1 MNPLD
6 LSPAEFQDFL
16 TEERQYRSP
25 EQIDDLIRRYNA
37 ANSLSGR
44 LAGLLEPQDGRRR
57 TSILP
62 ASVPVGMS
70 LMEALQSGEAEF
82 AIPQGI
88 VDMVTGTVRGVEN
101 PTLAAQG
108 RIPASDM
115 NAAGFESAASA
126 MGLAGLLGTKPAGS
140 LGAFYGREGGSVQDA
155 LELAKSGRGIFHS
168 SQADQFDEIN
178 KYGVEPQYGP
188 WVKEVAEGATDNPS
202 FLDDM
207 PMAAWWSEQPDWV
220 KMKTAR
226 AAGKNVNDVTVDDI
240 RKYGHLSIA
249 DADEYA
255 DTVYR
260 IPEEGIEYE
269 GSEVSNLS
277 GERMPL
283 YATDLYEYGDDG
295 VGRYPFGIE
304 RNELVTRESVE
315 PKYSLTGQELVDFLK
330 QYDGDAVSTNVSEGY
345 DGYLSRVNPSGTRI
359 AAEDRPNLMMGD
371 MYGMLPRG
379 SDIIGE
385 KGDVT
390 FYRSPDGDYYAT
402 AYNPDV
408 GEQDVIGYIMG
419 RGDSTELQV
428 VSEMQ
433 GQGIGGE
440 LQYLFRS
447 ENPDAPTG
455 GLTEAGER
463 ALERTYDRLFDAG
476 LVSANA
482 SKTSGFMGQLLNA
495 DDIPAKTE
503 SQKVAKRI
511 LELRSQGRANE
522 VTEEMMEDADPRT
535 MAAYT
540 PLDMSTKARMER
552 AGLLGFKPEE
562 VSIHGAMDN
571 PERFTFD
578 SDITPV
584 YTSDNPAI
592 ANTYTA
598 GEDSAMFDLLVK
610 QGPSDDVADQINN
623 LRQKALDVDV
633 QGASYAAISPDFKDK
648 TSGNTLENFFDVY
661 LYPENRGESVQHLV
675 DGETVVGP
683 VTSTDQIAYAMRDEG
698 VPHARIE
705 NVLDRGPYS
714 PRAWP
719 IGGMDAFKT
728 EADFRAADK
737 AIREWERSMQDASR
751 KPSTDQITFDEGG
764 RLRSRFARFDP
775 EFSHL
780 KNLTAANAS
789 PLVGLLTQGLSEK
802 QANKIEDYLYRT
814 GLLQ

>member
-44 LAGLLEPQDGRRR
+44 LAGLLEPKDGRRR

-62 ASVPVGMS
+62 ASVPEGMS

-82 AIPQGI
+82 ALPQGV
-88 VDMVTGTVRGVEN
+88 VDMLTGTVSGVES
-101 PTLAAQG
+101 PALAAQG

-188 WVKEVAEGATDNPS
+188 WVKEIAEGATDDPS

-226 AAGKNVNDVTVDDI
+226 AAGKSVNDVTVDDI

-269 GSEVSNLS
+269 GSDISNLS

-283 YATDLYEYGDDG
+283 YATDLYEYGNDG

-315 PKYSLTGQELVDFLK
+315 PKYSLTGQELVDFLE
-330 QYDGDAVSTNVSEGY
+330 QYDGNAGSTNASEGY
-345 DGYLSRVNPSGTRI
+345 EGYLSRVNPSGTRI

-390 FYRSPDGDYYAT
+390 FHRSPDGDYYAT

-408 GEQDVIGYIMG
+408 GEQDVVGYIMG

-463 ALERTYDRLFDAG
+463 ALERTYDRLFDEG

-495 DDIPAKTE
+495 DDIPKPEIRNLFSEDVYHYMNTNKMEGDVFDSSKSFSRLDRLGPHVGTAKAAE
-503 SQKVAKRI
+503 DRYHAFYARSP
-511 LELRSQGRANE
+511 ELVKDYLNLTQSSTG
-522 VTEEMMEDADPRT
+522 MT
-535 MAAYT
+535 M
-540 PLDMSTKARMER
+540 PLKARVDRPFLNEQGQPFQESELLDVMNKYADDNNIKDLDVAAAQFR
-552 AGLLGFKPEE
+552 KDLTDAGFTNVPYVNAIEDRG
-562 VSIHGAMDN
+562 SISHIMLTG
-571 PERFTFD
+571 R
-578 SDITPV
+578 
-584 YTSDNPAI
+584 
-592 ANTYTA
+592 TA
-598 GEDSAMFDLLVK
+598 GD
-610 QGPSDDVADQINN
+610 
-623 LRQKALDVDV
+623 
-633 QGASYAAISPDFKDK
+633 
-648 TSGNTLENFFDVY
+648 
-661 LYPENRGESVQHLV
+661 PEV
-675 DGETVVGP
+675 
-683 VTSTDQIAYAMRDEG
+683 
-698 VPHARIE
+698 
-705 NVLDRGPYS
+705 
-714 PRAWP
+714 
-719 IGGMDAFKT
+719 
-728 EADFRAADK
+728 
-737 AIREWERSMQDASR
+737 
-751 KPSTDQITFDEGG
+751 
-764 RLRSRFARFDP
+764 LRSRFARFQDP
-775 EFSHL
+775 YDESIM
-780 KNLTAANAS
+780 AANAS
-789 PLVGLLTQGLSEK
+789 ALGGLLTQSLSEK

>member
-1 MNPLD
+1 
-6 LSPAEFQDFL
+6 
-16 TEERQYRSP
+16 
-25 EQIDDLIRRYNA
+25 
-37 ANSLSGR
+37 
-44 LAGLLEPQDGRRR
+44 
-57 TSILP
+57 
-62 ASVPVGMS
+62 
-70 LMEALQSGEAEF
+70 
-82 AIPQGI
+82 
-88 VDMVTGTVRGVEN
+88 
-101 PTLAAQG
+101 
-108 RIPASDM
+108 
-115 NAAGFESAASA
+115 
-126 MGLAGLLGTKPAGS
+126 
-140 LGAFYGREGGSVQDA
+140 
-155 LELAKSGRGIFHS
+155 
-168 SQADQFDEIN
+168 
-178 KYGVEPQYGP
+178 
-188 WVKEVAEGATDNPS
+188 
-202 FLDDM
+202 
-207 PMAAWWSEQPDWV
+207 
-220 KMKTAR
+220 
-226 AAGKNVNDVTVDDI
+226 
-240 RKYGHLSIA
+240 
-249 DADEYA
+249 
-255 DTVYR
+255 
-260 IPEEGIEYE
+260 
-269 GSEVSNLS
+269 
-277 GERMPL
+277 
-283 YATDLYEYGDDG
+283 
-295 VGRYPFGIE
+295 
-304 RNELVTRESVE
+304 
-315 PKYSLTGQELVDFLK
+315 
-330 QYDGDAVSTNVSEGY
+330 
-345 DGYLSRVNPSGTRI
+345 
-359 AAEDRPNLMMGD
+359 
-371 MYGMLPRG
+371 
-379 SDIIGE
+379 
-385 KGDVT
+385 
-390 FYRSPDGDYYAT
+390 
-402 AYNPDV
+402 
-408 GEQDVIGYIMG
+408 
-419 RGDSTELQV
+419 
-428 VSEMQ
+428 
-433 GQGIGGE
+433 

-463 ALERTYDRLFDAG
+463 SLERTYDRLFDAG

-511 LELRSQGRANE
+511 LQLRSQGRANE

-535 MAAYT
+535 LAAYT

-552 AGLLGFKPEE
+552 ARELGFKPEE

-610 QGPSDDVADQINN
+610 QGASDNISDQINN

-648 TSGNTLENFFDVY
+648 ASGNTLQNFFDGY
-661 LYPENRGESVQHLV
+661 LYPENRGESVQHMV

-698 VPHARIE
+698 IPHARIE

-719 IGGMDAFKT
+719 IGGMDAFRT
-728 EADFRAADK
+728 DAEFRAADK

-814 GLLQ
+814 GLLR

>member
-1 MNPLD
+1 MDEFNPETYYHGTRSDIDAFDENLVD
-6 LSPAEFQDFL
+6 LGVHVGTKGQANERIQDLVKRDDPVYTNYFDSFANIEGQKPKSPFR
-16 TEERQYRSP
+16 T
-25 EQIDDLIRRYNA
+25 
-37 ANSLSGR
+37 G
-44 LAGLLEPQDGRRR
+44 DGPMEGAQ
-57 TSILP
+57 ILP
-62 ASVPVGMS
+62 LKVRANYPLRMPDVGEWDRSEVVMYYIEKM
-70 LMEALQSGEAEF
+70 LGEDGDPRLREA
-82 AIPQGI
+82 
-88 VDMVTGTVRGVEN
+88 
-101 PTLAAQG
+101 
-108 RIPASDM
+108 
-115 NAAGFESAASA
+115 FEDFDFD
-126 MGLAGLLGTKPAGS
+126 GLDDI
-140 LGAFYGREGGSVQDA
+140 R
-155 LELAKSGRGIFHS
+155 
-168 SQADQFDEIN
+168 DQFYDKDEWKVSLEN
-178 KYGVEPQYGP
+178 RE
-188 WVKEVAEGATDNPS
+188 
-202 FLDDM
+202 FLDDIR
-207 PMAAWWSEQPDWV
+207 ERIKD
-220 KMKTAR
+220 
-226 AAGKNVNDVTVDDI
+226 AGYD
-240 RKYGHLSIA
+240 SI
-249 DADEYA
+249 
-255 DTVYR
+255 VYR
-260 IPEEGIEYE
+260 NAVESSRDEGIQDSMIVLDPRNLRSVNAEFNPDYE
-269 GSEVSNLS
+269 FSQDLLAANASKSGGLLS
-277 GERMPL
+277 TAAQASLEGF
-283 YATDLYEYGDDG
+283 DD
-295 VGRYPFGIE
+295 
-304 RNELVTRESVE
+304 
-315 PKYSLTGQELVDFLK
+315 
-330 QYDGDAVSTNVSEGY
+330 
-345 DGYLSRVNPSGTRI
+345 YLSRVNPSNTRI

-408 GEQDVIGYIMG
+408 GEQDVVGYIMG

-463 ALERTYDRLFDAG
+463 SLERTYDRLFDAG

-511 LELRSQGRANE
+511 LQLRSQGRANE

-535 MAAYT
+535 LAAYT

-552 AGLLGFKPEE
+552 ARELGFKPEE
-562 VSIHGAMDN
+562 RSIHGAMDN
-571 PERFTFD
+571 PERFTFE

-584 YTSDNPAI
+584 YTSDNPAVS
-592 ANTYTA
+592 NTYTA

-610 QGPSDDVADQINN
+610 QGASDNISDQINN
-623 LRQKALDVDV
+623 LRQKALDVDA

-648 TSGNTLENFFDVY
+648 ASGNTLQNFFDVY
-661 LYPENRGESVQHLV
+661 LYPENRGESVQHMV

-714 PRAWP
+714 PRAHP
-719 IGGMDAFKT
+719 IGGFGNRSFDEYKEMDA
-728 EADFRAADK
+728 ANRA
-737 AIREWERSMQDASR
+737 WERTMQAETR
-751 KPSTDQITFDEGG
+751 KPSTDQITYDEGG

>member
-44 LAGLLEPQDGRRR
+44 LAGLLEPQEGRRR
-57 TSILP
+57 TNILP

-82 AIPQGI
+82 AIPQGV
-88 VDMVTGTVRGVEN
+88 VDMLTGTVRGVEN
-101 PTLAAQG
+101 PALAAQG

-188 WVKEVAEGATDNPS
+188 WVKEIAEGATDDPS

-226 AAGKNVNDVTVDDI
+226 AAGKSVNDVTVDDI

-269 GSEVSNLS
+269 GSDISNLS

-283 YATDLYEYGDDG
+283 YATDLYEYGNDG

-315 PKYSLTGQELVDFLK
+315 PKYSLTGQELVDFLE
-330 QYDGDAVSTNVSEGY
+330 QYDGNAGSTNASEGY
-345 DGYLSRVNPSGTRI
+345 EGYLSRVNPSGTRI

-390 FYRSPDGDYYAT
+390 FHRSPDGDYYAT

-408 GEQDVIGYIMG
+408 GEQDVVGYIMG

-463 ALERTYDRLFDAG
+463 SLERTYDRLFDEG

-511 LELRSQGRANE
+511 LQLRSQGRANE
-522 VTEEMMEDADPRT
+522 VTEEMMEDADPLT

-552 AGLLGFKPEE
+552 AGLLGFNPEE

-610 QGPSDDVADQINN
+610 QGPSNDISDQINN

-648 TSGNTLENFFDVY
+648 ASGNTLQDFFDVY

-705 NVLDRGPYS
+705 NVLDRGAYS
-714 PRAWP
+714 PRAHP
-719 IGGMDAFKT
+719 IGGYGDT
-728 EADFRAADK
+728 ETYKANLIADRN
-737 AIREWERSMQDASR
+737 WERSMQDASR

-780 KNLTAANAS
+780 KNLSAANAS

-802 QANKIEDYLYRT
+802 QANKIEEYLYRT

>member
-1 MNPLD
+1 
-6 LSPAEFQDFL
+6 
-16 TEERQYRSP
+16 
-25 EQIDDLIRRYNA
+25 
-37 ANSLSGR
+37 
-44 LAGLLEPQDGRRR
+44 
-57 TSILP
+57 
-62 ASVPVGMS
+62 
-70 LMEALQSGEAEF
+70 
-82 AIPQGI
+82 
-88 VDMVTGTVRGVEN
+88 
-101 PTLAAQG
+101 
-108 RIPASDM
+108 
-115 NAAGFESAASA
+115 
-126 MGLAGLLGTKPAGS
+126 
-140 LGAFYGREGGSVQDA
+140 
-155 LELAKSGRGIFHS
+155 
-168 SQADQFDEIN
+168 
-178 KYGVEPQYGP
+178 
-188 WVKEVAEGATDNPS
+188 
-202 FLDDM
+202 
-207 PMAAWWSEQPDWV
+207 
-220 KMKTAR
+220 
-226 AAGKNVNDVTVDDI
+226 VTVDDI

-304 RNELVTRESVE
+304 INELVTRESVE
-315 PKYSLTGQELVDFLK
+315 PKYSLTGQELVDFLE
-330 QYDGDAVSTNVSEGY
+330 QYEGDAVSTNVSEGY

-379 SDIIGE
+379 SEIIGE

-402 AYNPDV
+402 AFNPDV

-463 ALERTYDRLFDAG
+463 SLERTYDRLFDAG

-503 SQKVAKRI
+503 SQKIAKRI
-511 LELRSQGRANE
+511 LQLRSQGRANE
-522 VTEEMMEDADPRT
+522 VTEEMMEDADPRI

-728 EADFRAADK
+728 EAEFRAADK

>member
-44 LAGLLEPQDGRRR
+44 LAGLLEPQEGRRR

-62 ASVPVGMS
+62 ASVPEGMS

-82 AIPQGI
+82 AIPQGV

-101 PTLAAQG
+101 PALAAQG

-115 NAAGFESAASA
+115 NAAGFETAASA
-126 MGLAGLLGTKPAGS
+126 MGLGGLLATKPAGS
-140 LGAFYGREGGSVQDA
+140 LGMSVLRDAPDEG
-155 LELAKSGRGIFHS
+155 F
-168 SQADQFDEIN
+168 
-178 KYGVEPQYGP
+178 
-188 WVKEVAEGATDNPS
+188 
-202 FLDDM
+202 
-207 PMAAWWSEQPDWV
+207 
-220 KMKTAR
+220 
-226 AAGKNVNDVTVDDI
+226 
-240 RKYGHLSIA
+240 
-249 DADEYA
+249 
-255 DTVYR
+255 
-260 IPEEGIEYE
+260 
-269 GSEVSNLS
+269 
-277 GERMPL
+277 
-283 YATDLYEYGDDG
+283 
-295 VGRYPFGIE
+295 
-304 RNELVTRESVE
+304 
-315 PKYSLTGQELVDFLK
+315 
-330 QYDGDAVSTNVSEGY
+330 

-390 FYRSPDGDYYAT
+390 FHRSPDGDYYAT

-463 ALERTYDRLFDAG
+463 ALERTYDRLFDEG

-511 LELRSQGRANE
+511 LQLRSKGRANE
-522 VTEEMMEDADPRT
+522 VTEEMMEDADPLT

-552 AGLLGFKPEE
+552 AGLLGFNPEE

-610 QGPSDDVADQINN
+610 QGPSNDISDQINN

-648 TSGNTLENFFDVY
+648 ASGNTLQDFFDVY

-714 PRAWP
+714 PRAHP
-719 IGGMDAFKT
+719 IGGFGRSRSFEEYKETDA
-728 EADFRAADK
+728 ANRA
-737 AIREWERSMQDASR
+737 WERTMQDASR

>member
-16 TEERQYRSP
+16 TEERQYRSS

-44 LAGLLEPQDGRRR
+44 LAGLLEPQEGRRR

-82 AIPQGI
+82 AIPQGV

-101 PTLAAQG
+101 PALAAQG
-108 RIPASDM
+108 RIPESDM
-115 NAAGFESAASA
+115 NASGFETAAAA
-126 MGLAGLLGTKPAGS
+126 MGLGGLLATKPAGS
-140 LGAFYGREGGSVQDA
+140 LGALYSREGGSVQDA

-188 WVKEVAEGATDNPS
+188 WVKEIAEGATDDPS

-226 AAGKNVNDVTVDDI
+226 AAGKNVNEVTVDDI

-304 RNELVTRESVE
+304 INELVTRESVE
-315 PKYSLTGQELVDFLK
+315 PKYSLTGQELVDFLE
-330 QYDGDAVSTNVSEGY
+330 QYEGDAVSTNVSEGY

-379 SDIIGE
+379 SEIIGE

-402 AYNPDV
+402 AFNPDV

-463 ALERTYDRLFDAG
+463 SLERTYDRLFDAG

-503 SQKVAKRI
+503 SQKIAKRI
-511 LELRSQGRANE
+511 LQLRSQGRANE
-522 VTEEMMEDADPRT
+522 VTEEMMEDADPRI

-728 EADFRAADK
+728 EAEFRAADK

>member
-37 ANSLSGR
+37 ANTLSGR
-44 LAGLLEPQDGRRR
+44 LAGLLEPKEGRRR

-101 PTLAAQG
+101 PALAAQD

-155 LELAKSGRGIFHS
+155 VDLARSGRGIFHS

-188 WVKEVAEGATDNPS
+188 WVKEIAEGATDDPS

-260 IPEEGIEYE
+260 VPEEGIEYE
-269 GSEVSNLS
+269 GSEIFNLS
-277 GERMPL
+277 GERMPV
-283 YATDLYEYGDDG
+283 YASDLYEYGDDG
-295 VGRYPFGIE
+295 TGRYPFGIE
-304 RNELVTRESVE
+304 RNELVTRESIE
-315 PKYSLTGQELVDFLK
+315 PKYSLTGQELVDFLE
-330 QYDGDAVSTNVSEGY
+330 QYDGDTVSANAVEGF
-345 DGYLSRVNPSGTRI
+345 DAYLARVNPSGTRI

-390 FYRSPDGDYYAT
+390 FYRSPNGDYYAT

-408 GEQDVIGYIMG
+408 GEQDVVGYIMG

-511 LELRSQGRANE
+511 LQLRSQGRANE

-535 MAAYT
+535 LAAYT

-552 AGLLGFKPEE
+552 ARELGFKPEE

-610 QGPSDDVADQINN
+610 QGASDNISDQINN

-648 TSGNTLENFFDVY
+648 ASGNTLQNFFDGY
-661 LYPENRGESVQHLV
+661 LYPENRGESVQHMV

-698 VPHARIE
+698 IPHARIE

-719 IGGMDAFKT
+719 IGGMDAFRT
-728 EADFRAADK
+728 DAEFRAADK

-814 GLLQ
+814 GLLR

>member
-44 LAGLLEPQDGRRR
+44 LAGLLEPQEGRRR

-82 AIPQGI
+82 AIPQGV

-108 RIPASDM
+108 RIPESDM
-115 NAAGFESAASA
+115 NASGFETAAAA
-126 MGLAGLLGTKPAGS
+126 MGLASLFGKAPADAVGANMLRSGKMTDPTETGWTFRDVKAPNLSKEDNRRVFEALSVPRGYEVELPIRRLFATQDKVNPDFATTTSSEGMIPTVIRKDGEFFIRDGHHRLTKQAEAGNQNAKVWLYDLDNQNRETPLLDYEPPKKLSQEEMAKVESYLSELGLLDET
-140 LGAFYGREGGSVQDA
+140 FYSNA
-155 LELAKSGRGIFHS
+155 SKSGGLLS
-168 SQADQFDEIN
+168 TAAQASMEGFD
-178 KYGVEPQYGP
+178 
-188 WVKEVAEGATDNPS
+188 D
-202 FLDDM
+202 
-207 PMAAWWSEQPDWV
+207 
-220 KMKTAR
+220 
-226 AAGKNVNDVTVDDI
+226 
-240 RKYGHLSIA
+240 
-249 DADEYA
+249 
-255 DTVYR
+255 
-260 IPEEGIEYE
+260 
-269 GSEVSNLS
+269 
-277 GERMPL
+277 
-283 YATDLYEYGDDG
+283 
-295 VGRYPFGIE
+295 
-304 RNELVTRESVE
+304 
-315 PKYSLTGQELVDFLK
+315 
-330 QYDGDAVSTNVSEGY
+330 
-345 DGYLSRVNPSGTRI
+345 YLARVNPSGTRI

-408 GEQDVIGYIMG
+408 GEQDVVGYIMG

-463 ALERTYDRLFDAG
+463 SLERTYDRLFDAG

-482 SKTSGFMGQLLNA
+482 SKASGFMGQLLNA

-511 LELRSQGRANE
+511 LQLRSQGRANE

-535 MAAYT
+535 LAAYT

-552 AGLLGFKPEE
+552 ARELGFNPDEK
-562 VSIHGAMDN
+562 SYHGALNN
-571 PERFTFD
+571 PERFSFD
-578 SDITPV
+578 EPDRPV
-584 YTSDNPAI
+584 YTSDNPAVS
-592 ANTYTA
+592 NTYFY
-598 GEDSAMFDLLVK
+598 GDGSMFDLLVNQRDGGLDIDA
-610 QGPSDDVADQINN
+610 QGN
-623 LRQKALDVDV
+623 
-633 QGASYAAISPDFKDK
+633 SYSLISPKFKDK
-648 TSGNTLENFFDVY
+648 NTGIPIADYFDNIDAEHSDELHFVDY
-661 LYPENRGESVQHLV
+661 KRERGP
-675 DGETVVGP
+675 TV
-683 VTSTDQIAYAMRDEG
+683 STDTIANAMEDEAQTR
-698 VPHARIE
+698 ARIR
-705 NVLDRGPYS
+705 NVIDRGPHSPSAIPEGGYS
-714 PRAWP
+714 DREAYKKYND
-719 IGGMDAFKT
+719 DALKWQN
-728 EADFRAADK
+728 DMQRRSRDK
-737 AIREWERSMQDASR
+737 
-751 KPSTDQITFDEGG
+751 STVQITFDDGG
-764 RLRSRFARFDP
+764 QLRSRFARFDP

>member
-6 LSPAEFQDFL
+6 LSPSEFQDFL
-16 TEERQYRSP
+16 TEERQYRSS

-44 LAGLLEPQDGRRR
+44 LAGLLEPQEGRRR

-62 ASVPVGMS
+62 ASVPEGMS

-82 AIPQGI
+82 AIPQGV

-188 WVKEVAEGATDNPS
+188 WVKEIAEGATDDPS

-226 AAGKNVNDVTVDDI
+226 AAGKSVNDVTVDDI

-269 GSEVSNLS
+269 GSDISNLS

-283 YATDLYEYGDDG
+283 YATDLYEYGNDG

-315 PKYSLTGQELVDFLK
+315 PKYSLTGQELVDFLE
-330 QYDGDAVSTNVSEGY
+330 QYDGNAGSTNASEGY
-345 DGYLSRVNPSGTRI
+345 EGYLSRVNPSGTRI

-390 FYRSPDGDYYAT
+390 FHRSPDGDYYAT

-408 GEQDVIGYIMG
+408 GEQDVVGYIMG

-463 ALERTYDRLFDAG
+463 SLERTYDRLFDEG

-482 SKTSGFMGQLLNA
+482 SKTSGFMGQLVNA

-511 LELRSQGRANE
+511 LQLRSQGRANE
-522 VTEEMMEDADPRT
+522 VTEEMMEDADPLT

-552 AGLLGFKPEE
+552 AGLLGFNPEE

-610 QGPSDDVADQINN
+610 QGPSNDISDQINN

-648 TSGNTLENFFDVY
+648 ASGNTLQDFFDVY

-705 NVLDRGPYS
+705 NVLDRGAYS

-719 IGGMDAFKT
+719 IGGMDAFRT
-728 EADFRAADK
+728 EAEFKEADK
-737 AIREWERSMQDASR
+737 AIRQWERSMQDASR
-751 KPSTDQITFDEGG
+751 KPSTDQITFDDGG

-780 KNLTAANAS
+780 KNLSAANAS

>member
-6 LSPAEFQDFL
+6 LSPTEFQDFL

-25 EQIDDLIRRYNA
+25 DQIDDLIRRYNA

-44 LAGLLEPQDGRRR
+44 LAGLLEPQEGRRR

-82 AIPQGI
+82 AIPQGV
-88 VDMVTGTVRGVEN
+88 VDMLTGTVRGVEN

-115 NAAGFESAASA
+115 NATGFETAAAA
-126 MGLAGLLGTKPAGS
+126 MGLAGLLGKAPVNAVGANMLRSGKMTDPTETGWTFRDVKAPNLSKEDNRRVYEALSVPRGYEVELPIRRLFATQDKVNPDFATTTSSEGRIPTVIRKDGEFFIRDGHHRLTKQAEAGNQNAKVWLYDLDNQNRDTPLLDYEPTKKLS
-140 LGAFYGREGGSVQDA
+140 QQQMEEVESFLSELGLLDETFYSNA
-155 LELAKSGRGIFHS
+155 SKSGGLLS
-168 SQADQFDEIN
+168 SAAQAS
-178 KYGVEPQYGP
+178 
-188 WVKEVAEGATDNPS
+188 TDG
-202 FLDDM
+202 F
-207 PMAAWWSEQPDWV
+207 E
-220 KMKTAR
+220 
-226 AAGKNVNDVTVDDI
+226 
-240 RKYGHLSIA
+240 
-249 DADEYA
+249 
-255 DTVYR
+255 
-260 IPEEGIEYE
+260 
-269 GSEVSNLS
+269 
-277 GERMPL
+277 
-283 YATDLYEYGDDG
+283 
-295 VGRYPFGIE
+295 
-304 RNELVTRESVE
+304 
-315 PKYSLTGQELVDFLK
+315 
-330 QYDGDAVSTNVSEGY
+330 
-345 DGYLSRVNPSGTRI
+345 GYLSRVNPSGTRI

-379 SDIIGE
+379 SDIISE

-408 GEQDVIGYIMG
+408 GEQDVVGYIMG

-511 LELRSQGRANE
+511 LQLRSQGRANE

-610 QGPSDDVADQINN
+610 QGPSDNISDQINN
-623 LRQKALDVDV
+623 IRQKALDVDV

-648 TSGNTLENFFDVY
+648 ASGNTLQDFFDVY
-661 LYPENRGESVQHLV
+661 LYPESRGESVQHMI

-714 PRAWP
+714 PRAHP
-719 IGGMDAFKT
+719 IGGFGRSRSFEEYKETDA
-728 EADFRAADK
+728 ANRA
-737 AIREWERSMQDASR
+737 WERTMQDASR

-780 KNLTAANAS
+780 KNLSAANAS